1 VDQSHPTYTA
11 EPQTIQVMKTLL
23 AQLVALL
30 FAAAAA
36 GEELATIRVAADKPG
51 APVSRS
57 LYGIFFEEVNHAGDG
72 GLYAEMIRN
81 RSFDATLPVEGC
93 TLEGGTCKAVPAPC
107 YSTGRINNWSTPW
120 KFDTPWPAWSLEKPA
135 DCAAVMSIETD
146 RPLHVANTTY
156 LRLDVPSVEEG
167 AIVRLRN
174 EGYWG
179 VAVRAG
185 ETYDFSFFARPR
197 APARARLRVGLVAAD
212 GTLLARQDVVIDGT
226 EWQRYAGSLTAT
238 ASDGKAA
245 FFLQP
250 LDAGGLDLDFVSL
263 FPRKTFKNRPNGL
276 RADLG
281 QLLAD
286 LQPAFLRFPGGCV
299 VEGITMENRVQWKK
313 TLGPLHERSG
323 HWSMWGYRVTDGLG
337 HHEFLQLCEDLGAKA
352 MWVVNVGLSCEG
364 RNGDAWSE
372 ERLPEL
378 IQDTLDGIEYA
389 IGPVDS
395 PWGRRR
401 AEAGHPAPFPLE
413 YIEIGAENHG
423 PMYQRRYRQ
432 FAAAIKQAW
441 PQLTLICN
449 EKIDGIEV
457 EDPHFYATPHF
468 FFGAH
473 RRYDAAPRAGAP
485 RIYVGEF
492 AGYENVGS
500 GSLLA
505 ALSEASFTMGL
516 ERNGDLVTLS
526 SYAPLFFN
534 VHDPKW
540 PVNMIGF
547 DAGGSFG
554 RTSYHGQRMLAS
566 NLAAVNVACTATS
579 PALDLPYP
587 SSSFGFGTWKTTAE
601 FSDVR
606 ATAADGTTI
615 FEADFSK
622 DLGGFKA
629 LTPQWTAVDGGLQQ
643 TGEGKPARAVAKV
656 PLPAAYTL
664 QCKTKKISGE
674 GFMIS
679 CDDGRHGKN
688 WFVFGGWEPF
698 PFVEI
703 GGVTIRR
710 VPGTIDDGR
719 WYDVRIE
726 MSGSRLR
733 CSVDGKIVYDV
744 PGPAPLT
751 SLYAVA
757 GRTNGGD
764 LILKVVNAADRPQRT
779 QISIT
784 GAATFGSTATLISM
798 SHPDRTAE
806 NSLAEPTKVVP
817 TEATIEVSPD
827 FAHNFPANSISVL
840 RVKTTGK

>member
-1 VDQSHPTYTA
+1 MLRKPFHA
-11 EPQTIQVMKTLL
+11 LL
-23 AQLVALL
+23 ATLL
-30 FAAAAA
+30 FATAAA
-36 GEELATIRVAADKPG
+36 GEELATIRVAADTPS
-51 APVSRS
+51 APVSQS

-81 RSFDATLPVEGC
+81 RSFDATLPIEGC
-93 TLEGGTCKAVPAPC
+93 TLEGGKCKALPAPC

-120 KFDTPWPAWSLEKPA
+120 KFDSPWPAWSLEKPA
-135 DCAAVMSIETD
+135 DCAAAMSIETD
-146 RPLHVANTTY
+146 RPLHPANATY
-156 LRLDVPSVEEG
+156 LRLEVPAVAGG
-167 AIVRLRN
+167 ATVRLRN

-179 VAVRAG
+179 IAVRDG
-185 ETYDFSFFARPR
+185 ETYDFTLFARPH
-197 APARARLRVGLVAAD
+197 ASAMKRLRVGVVAAD
-212 GTLLARQDVVIDGT
+212 GRLLARQDVAIDGT
-226 EWQRYAGSLTAT
+226 AWKRYSGSLKATAT
-238 ASDGKAA
+238 DAQGS
-245 FFLQP
+245 FFLEP

-263 FPRKTFKNRPNGL
+263 FPQRTFKNRPNGL

-286 LQPAFLRFPGGCV
+286 LKPAFLRFPGGCV

-364 RNGDAWSE
+364 RNGDAWPD

-389 IGPVDS
+389 LGPVES

-432 FAAAIKQAW
+432 FAAAIKKAW

-473 RRYDAAPRAGAP
+473 HRYDAAPRAGAP

-505 ALSEASFTMGL
+505 ALSEAAFTMGL

-540 PVNMIGF
+540 PVNMIGC
-547 DAGGSFG
+547 DAGGCFG
-554 RTSYHGQRMLAS
+554 RTSYHAQRMLAN
-566 NLAAVNVACTATS
+566 NLAAVNVACTVAS
-579 PALDLPYP
+579 PALDIPYP
-587 SSSFGFGTWKTTAE
+587 SSSFGFGTWKTRAE
-601 FSDVR
+601 FRDVK
-606 ATAADGTTI
+606 AIAEDGAVL

-622 DLGGFKA
+622 DLGGFKVLA
-629 LTPQWTAVDGGLQQ
+629 PQWTAVEGGLQQ
-643 TGEGKPARAVAKV
+643 TGDAKPARAVVKL
-656 PLPAAYTL
+656 PLPVEYAV
-664 QCKTKKISGE
+664 QCKAKKLSGE

-679 CDDGRHGKN
+679 CEDGRHGKN

-710 VPGTIDDGR
+710 MPGAIDADR

-726 MSGSRLR
+726 MAGSRLR
-733 CSVDGKIVYDV
+733 CLVDGKVVYDV
-744 PGPAPLT
+744 PGPAPLA

-757 GRTNGGD
+757 GRSDGGE

-779 QISIT
+779 QISFS
-784 GAATFGSTATLISM
+784 GAVTVGPTATLISM
-798 SHPDRTAE
+798 SHPDRAAE
-806 NSLAEPTKVVP
+806 NSLAEPTKIVP
-817 TEATIEVSPD
+817 QQTSVEVSND
-827 FAHNFPANSISVL
+827 FSHTFPANSINVL
-840 RVKTTGK
+840 RLQTTRRNRAP